1 MSELLIVIEGNLAGQ
16 IRADKSGRLSLN
28 YESNWHDS
36 PQGYALSVSM
46 PLAQITYAHKAVWPY
61 LWNLLPENP
70 NVLQRWGQQY
80 HVSANNPFK
89 LLTYVGADVPG
100 AAQLIP
106 PEWLEEIRSAERPTI
121 EWMSI
126 DELAERLRQL
136 RADIAA
142 VRLRLRVMK
151 LSLMDCPRTQ
161 LCRLRDS

>member
-1 MSELLIVIEGNLAGQ
+1 MSELLALIEGQAAAR
-16 IRADKSGRLSLN
+16 IRAEKAGRLSLQ
-28 YESNWHDS
+28 YEDAWRDGER
-36 PQGYALSVSM
+36 GYPLSVNM
-46 PLAQITYAHKAVWPY
+46 PLARITYPHKAVWPY
-61 LWNLLPENP
+61 LWNLLPEAP

-106 PEWLEEIRSAERPTI
+106 PERLEEIQSAVRPTI
-121 EWMSI
+121 EWMNI

-142 VRLRLRVMK
+142 VR
-151 LSLMDCPRTQ
+151 
-161 LCRLRDS
+161 